1 MTLACKYV
9 DDVVIGAPYQI
20 TNDLLTSLN
29 IKKVIH
35 VTNSDDII
43 DPAFADI
50 DPLKFAKDLGIVS
63 EVTISP
69 GKLTIQ
75 TIA

>member
-1 MTLACKYV
+1 
-9 DDVVIGAPYQI
+9 
-20 TNDLLTSLN
+20 LTSLN